1 MKRTVSAVALFASLW
16 TAPASA
22 YDMAKVLVSPAD
34 DRFVSSRSMYDIERC
49 AILVDAIVG
58 VSVYRQPDRPNNELM
73 AWGTA
78 IVIELEA
85 QAGDTKVSTHFTSPG
100 GRKARKRLLD
110 CAADAPLNGQTNSE

>member
-1 MKRTVSAVALFASLW
+1 MKRTISAAALFASLW
-16 TAPASA
+16 TAPSSA

-34 DRFVSSRSMYDIERC
+34 DSFVSSRSMYDIERC

-58 VSVYRQPDRPNNELM
+58 VSIYRQPDRPNNELM

-85 QAGDTKVSTHFTSPG
+85 QGGGTKASTHFTSPG

-110 CAADAPLNGQTNSE
+110 CAADTPPEG

>member
-1 MKRTVSAVALFASLW
+1 MKRTIRAAALFATLW

-22 YDMAKVLVSPAD
+22 YDMAKVLVFPTE

-49 AILVDAIVG
+49 AILEDAIVG
-58 VSVYRQPDRPNNELM
+58 VSVYRQPDRPNNELV

-85 QAGDTKVSTHFTSPG
+85 QAGGTKVSTHFTSPADEK
-100 GRKARKRLLD
+100 RASVCSTARPMCR
-110 CAADAPLNGQTNSE
+110 